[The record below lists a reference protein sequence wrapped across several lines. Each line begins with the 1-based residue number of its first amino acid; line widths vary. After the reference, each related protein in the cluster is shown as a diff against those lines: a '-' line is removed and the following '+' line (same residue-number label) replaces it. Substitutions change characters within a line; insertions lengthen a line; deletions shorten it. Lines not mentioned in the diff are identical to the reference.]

1 MKYSHFQRYT
11 ENNLSIELSLNSSDS
26 YVLIYLYIEN
36 VTMAMLLLLSW
47 YHVTKDGMSLEMHFG
62 HGYY

>member
-1 MKYSHFQRYT
+1 MKYFHFQRYT

-47 YHVTKDGMSLEMHFG
+47 YHVTNDGMSLEMHFG